1 MRLTGVY
8 HTGFTVRNLER
19 SVAFYRDL
27 LGMQLV
33 AERVGDEPYLGAVT
47 GFPGVR
53 IKFAFLAV
61 EGSDHLLE
69 LLEYASHPG
78 QPQDPATNRPGNG
91 HLCLKV
97 DDIWGFYERLR
108 RHGVAFVSEPTLI
121 TAGMHRGGYAVYLRD
136 PDGFT
141 VELFQPPPQAPS

>member
-1 MRLTGVY
+1 LLPSRLTSTLATALRSREPEGRRRGVRLIGVY

-69 LLEYASHPG
+69 LLS
-78 QPQDPATNRPGNG
+78 R
-91 HLCLKV
+91 
-97 DDIWGFYERLR
+97 
-108 RHGVAFVSEPTLI
+108 
-121 TAGMHRGGYAVYLRD
+121 
-136 PDGFT
+136 
-141 VELFQPPPQAPS
+141 